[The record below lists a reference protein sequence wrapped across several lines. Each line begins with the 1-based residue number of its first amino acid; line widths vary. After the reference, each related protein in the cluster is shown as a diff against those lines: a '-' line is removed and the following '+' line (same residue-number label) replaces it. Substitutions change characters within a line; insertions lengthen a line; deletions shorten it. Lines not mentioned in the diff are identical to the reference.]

1 MKQTS
6 DLLHML
12 RAQGIILKKH
22 LGQNFLDDRNILE
35 DMVRCADVTKND
47 SVLEIGPGAGTL
59 TSVLAEHA
67 GSVWAVEIDA
77 RLIPLLKERFADAD
91 HVHIIHGDILN
102 LRLHE
107 LFATNANDTEERL
120 SPPNKIVANLPYY
133 ITSPI
138 LFYFLETYTQWQ
150 TMTLMVQKEVAER
163 IVAEP
168 GTKAYGH
175 LTLALQAYAQA
186 RICRNVPRTA
196 FFPVPEVDST
206 VIHLTRYGTSPF
218 MDHLKTYQTLIR
230 LAFHSRRKT
239 LVNNLRQAYPDHTI
253 DWGDWLETLGYA
265 RNVRGEALG
274 AEDFYRLAQA
284 FDAEHA

>member
-12 RAQGIILKKH
+12 RAKGIILKKH

-67 GSVWAVEIDA
+67 ESVWAVEIDA
-77 RLIPLLKERFADAD
+77 RLIPLLKERFSNAD
-91 HVHIIHGDILN
+91 HVHIIHGDILK
-102 LRLHE
+102 LRLPD
-107 LFATNANDTEERL
+107 LFTANDTEARL

-138 LFYFLETYTQWQ
+138 LFYFLEQYTQWQ
-150 TMTLMVQKEVAER
+150 TMTMMVQKEVAER

-175 LTLALQAYAQA
+175 LTLALKPYAHA
-186 RICRNVPRTA
+186 KMCLSVPRTA

-206 VIHLTRYGTSPF
+206 VVHLTRYRTSPF
-218 MDHLKTYQTLIR
+218 MDHLETYQTLIR

-239 LVNNLRQAYPDHTI
+239 LANNLRQAYPDRQVN
-253 DWGDWLETLGYA
+253 WGDWLEKLGYA
-265 RNVRGEALG
+265 RQIRGEALG

-284 FDAEHA
+284 FDAEHG